1 MGGLVRRGSLT
12 FGYVI
17 PAPLLGRLV
26 RNGGLVTLRDLG
38 GTAQWAQ
45 LELSAVRQW
54 YQSFGAALAGKPIS
68 TAAWSHISSKIS
80 SPFGN
85 AFIWSSSSLC
95 SAF

>member
-26 RNGGLVTLRDLG
+26 RNGGRILG
-38 GTAQWAQ
+38 LNCSSST
-45 LELSAVRQW
+45 EECKAVRQW